1 MSRYEYEDDRYES
14 RDDDRYESRDDDRY
28 ESHDDDRYEV
38 RDRSDQYESHV
49 YAVQTPTATT
59 APVAYHID
67 DDADGKAFRLYMA
80 ALDRTPDSSG
90 LANWMSVIRSGVELD
105 DVASGFVNSAE
116 FQQKYGSLDN
126 GEYVNQ
132 LYHNVLDR
140 DADEAGYANWVNV
153 LESGQT
159 REFVLVG
166 FSEST
171 ENQMQAAALVNGVDY
186 QAWVG

>member
-1 MSRYEYEDDRYES
+1 MSRYENEY
-14 RDDDRYESRDDDRY
+14 DDDRY
-28 ESHDDDRYEV
+28 ESHDREDDRYESHD
-38 RDRSDQYESHV
+38 RDDNHYES
-49 YAVQTPTATT
+49 YRNAVPQ
-59 APVAYHID
+59 APVAAVVHHID
-67 DDADGKAFRLYMA
+67 DDSDGQAFRLYMA
-80 ALDRTPDSSG
+80 ALDRTPDSAG
-90 LANWMSVIRSGVELD
+90 LANWMNVIRSGVELD

-116 FQQKYGSLDN
+116 FQQKYGALDH

-132 LYHNVLDR
+132 LYRNVLNR

-166 FSEST
+166 FSESE
-171 ENQMQAAALVNGVDY
+171 ENRMQAAALVNGVDY

>member
-1 MSRYEYEDDRYES
+1 MSRYENEYDDDRYE
-14 RDDDRYESRDDDRY
+14 RDDDRYERDDDRY
-28 ESHDDDRYEV
+28 EIHDNDDRYE
-38 RDRSDQYESHV
+38 SHNYV
-49 YAVQTPTATT
+49 VQAPTPTSP
-59 APVAYHID
+59 PVVYHID
-67 DDADGKAFRLYMA
+67 DDADGQAFRLYMA

-105 DVASGFVNSAE
+105 DVASGFVNSVE
-116 FQQKYGSLDN
+116 FQQKYGALDN

-140 DADEAGYANWVNV
+140 DADDAGYANWVGH

-166 FSEST
+166 FSESA
-171 ENQMQAAALVNGVDY
+171 ENQMQAAALVNGTDY